1 MRSLGLV
8 CLLAASAWA
17 DDASPKP
24 AIADTYAPPD
34 FMKQSPPLPPTIDAA
49 NAWRLDLAGALQIA
63 LRDNLN
69 IAVERETVAAAS
81 LGITVAAGPFEPLVR
96 GGYTHT
102 SSQQPPATAQEGMSG
117 GIVTFDTDQ
126 WQLALSQRL
135 ATGMQLEVDFINNR
149 AKSSAGTAV
158 EPLNYRSTLTAT
170 VTQPLLRGFSM
181 DRVIPRIDI
190 LRAEIANERERA
202 QLAVTAA
209 QVIERTEDAYWDVVL
224 SLYAYDLQRR
234 SQQRAEEQMDL
245 TKRQIAAGLLPPG
258 DLTSAESTLASRELA
273 VVQAELNVEAAWD
286 ALRAVLNLPR
296 DQWSKPI
303 VPTEAPSFVDETV
316 TAEDELKLAIANRPE
331 LAQARLDIAAQD
343 LTVRQADNNRL
354 PEIDVG
360 LSGGLIG
367 QDASY
372 AGALREYGRADAT
385 TWALFL
391 NLTWTPLQR
400 ATAAAAQIE
409 REHAKL
415 TALKRD
421 QTLQD
426 IWAAVRDAVRTQTG
440 AARQVFAA
448 AKFRDLSA
456 KNLEIEQRKFL
467 TGQSSN
473 FVIAQRQEELA
484 QAQLA
489 ELQAVLAHKK
499 AQAALL
505 RATGRLLDERGV
517 TLR

>member
-1 MRSLGLV
+1 MRSLVLV
-8 CLLAASAWA
+8 CLLAVPAWA
-17 DDASPKP
+17 D
-24 AIADTYAPPD
+24 DTYAPPD
-34 FMKQSPPLPPTIDAA
+34 FMKQAPPLPDTIDASA
-49 NAWRLDLAGALQIA
+49 AWRLDLEGALQLA

-69 IAVERETVAAAS
+69 IAVERESVVAAS
-81 LGITVAAGPFEPLVR
+81 LGITVAAGPFEPQVR
-96 GGYTHT
+96 GGYTHN
-102 SSQQPPATAQEGMSG
+102 SSRQPPATAQEGMSG
-117 GIVTFDTDQ
+117 GIVTFDSDD
-126 WQLALSQRL
+126 WRLSLSQRL
-135 ATGMQLEVDFINNR
+135 STGMQLEVDFINDR
-149 AKSSAGTAV
+149 SKSSAGTAV
-158 EPLNYRSTLTAT
+158 EPLNYRSSLTAT
-170 VTQPLLRGFSM
+170 VTQPLLRGFST

-202 QLAVTAA
+202 QLEVTAA

-224 SLYAYDLQRR
+224 ALYAYDLQRT
-234 SQQRAEEQMDL
+234 SQKRAEEQMTL
-245 TKRQIAAGLLPPG
+245 TQRQITAGLLPPG
-258 DLTSAESTLASRELA
+258 DLTSAESTLASRQLA

-296 DQWSKPI
+296 DQWSRPI
-303 VPTEAPSFVDETV
+303 LPTEAPSFAEQPV
-316 TAEDELKLAIANRPE
+316 TAEDALKLAIANRPE
-331 LAQARLDIAAQD
+331 LAQAKLDIASQD
-343 LTVRQADNNRL
+343 LNVRQADNNRL

-367 QDASY
+367 QDSTY
-372 AGALREYGRADAT
+372 GGALREYGRADAT
-385 TWALFL
+385 TWAMFL

-400 ATAAAAQIE
+400 ATKAAAEIE
-409 REHAKL
+409 RERGKL

-448 AKFRDLSA
+448 SKFRDLSA

-467 TGQSSN
+467 TGQTSN

-489 ELQAVLAHKK
+489 ELQAVVAHKK

-517 TLR
+517 KLH

>member
-8 CLLAASAWA
+8 CLLAAPAWA
-17 DDASPKP
+17 DDSAPTP

-34 FMKQSPPLPPTIDAA
+34 FMKQAPPLPPMIDTAT
-49 NAWRLDLAGALQIA
+49 AWRLDLPGALQIA

-69 IAVERETVAAAS
+69 IAVERESVVAAS
-81 LGITVAAGPFEPLVR
+81 LGITVAAGVFEPQVR
-96 GGYTHT
+96 GSYTHT

-117 GIVTFDTDQ
+117 GIVKFDTDD
-126 WQLALSQRL
+126 WRLSLSQRL
-135 ATGMQLEVDFINNR
+135 STGMQLSVDFANDR
-149 AKSSAGTAV
+149 SKSSAGTAV
-158 EPLNYRSTLTAT
+158 EPLNYRSSLTAT

-209 QVIERTEDAYWDVVL
+209 QVIEHTEDAYWDVVL
-224 SLYAYDLQRR
+224 ALYAYDLQRR
-234 SQQRAEEQMDL
+234 SQQRAEEQMAL
-245 TKRQIAAGLLPPG
+245 TQRQITAGLLPPG
-258 DLTSAESTLASRELA
+258 DLTSAESTLASRQLA

-303 VPTEAPSFVDETV
+303 LPTEAPSFADETV
-316 TAEDELKLAIANRPE
+316 TAEDELKLAITNRPE
-331 LAQARLDIAAQD
+331 LAQAKLDIDSQT
-343 LTVRQADNNRL
+343 LNVRQADNNRL
-354 PEIDVG
+354 PEIDLG

-367 QDASY
+367 QDSTY
-372 AGALREYGRADAT
+372 GGALREYGRADAT

-400 ATAAAAQIE
+400 ATRAAAEIE
-409 REHAKL
+409 REHGKAMM
-415 TALKRD
+415 LKRD
-421 QTLQD
+421 QALQD

-448 AKFRDLSA
+448 AKFRTLSA

-467 TGQSSN
+467 TGQTSN

-489 ELQAVLAHKK
+489 ELQAVVAHKK

-517 TLR
+517 KLH